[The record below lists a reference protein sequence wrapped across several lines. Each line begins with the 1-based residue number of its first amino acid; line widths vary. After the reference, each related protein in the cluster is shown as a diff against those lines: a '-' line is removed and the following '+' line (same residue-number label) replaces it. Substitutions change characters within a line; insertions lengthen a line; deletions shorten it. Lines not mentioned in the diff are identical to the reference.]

1 MDDGSKSSRNRH
13 CASCDITDG
22 QKNWGIV
29 STIAIATIYYNQ
41 SPALIVH
48 IILCTEPHVGMG

>member
-1 MDDGSKSSRNRH
+1 ME
-13 CASCDITDG
+13 ASHHETNTAHHATLRTA
-22 QKNWGIV
+22 KKKRGIV